1 VLSCLGVLA
10 ALALSGCSPD
20 PVPIDAADLDAD
32 DRTACREF
40 LDDLPN
46 ELAEESRRDVR
57 PSDAV
62 GAAYGD
68 PPIVITCVDRA
79 PDGFDELA
87 ECQQVNDVGWYVPDE
102 QVSDPNAGAV
112 LTAMSHSPF
121 VQAEIPSDY
130 RPDGAAAVL
139 AELSLPIAANL
150 ELVDEC
156 L

>member
-1 VLSCLGVLA
+1 MLSCLVV
-10 ALALSGCSPD
+10 ALALSGCAGD
-20 PVPIDAADLDAD
+20 PVPIDAADLDAA

-40 LDDLPN
+40 LDDLPD
-46 ELAEESRRDVR
+46 ELADESERDVR
-57 PSDAV
+57 PTDAV

-79 PDGFDELA
+79 PAGFDELA
-87 ECQQVNDVGWYVPDE
+87 ECQQVNEVGWYVPDE
-102 QVSDPNAGAV
+102 QVADANAAAV

-139 AELSLPIAANL
+139 AELSQPITDNL
-150 ELVDEC
+150 ELIDEC